1 MIQYILD
8 GYKHTHNPD
17 EQSVNE
23 RTTGRELNVLDPP
36 SKYSMPSSRSS
47 RPSTIHGRP
56 ISPSQI
62 THPRPSKPQQA
73 YNHLTQPS
81 RARDLAIE
89 TLSRQLRHQV
99 IDSSDESEFSSDN
112 DSLPSDQ
119 PSSHTSS
126 SDDES
131 DSEIRTP
138 DSYTSNSRGFSPD
151 TPASSPEVD
160 YNAPLPQCYCGIYG
174 ITRTGERIKIDCY
187 GQRCGYKKSRCTAK
201 ARSNGGSGSGSPGSS
216 SDSGRDYKVKVETR
230 RPTSY
235 KNDRCEVRS
244 TRRK

>member
-1 MIQYILD
+1 M
-8 GYKHTHNPD
+8 
-17 EQSVNE
+17 
-23 RTTGRELNVLDPP
+23 PP
-36 SKYSMPSSRSS
+36 SRSSRSS
-47 RPSTIHGRP
+47 TIYGRP

-73 YNHLTQPS
+73 YNRLTQPS
-81 RARDLAIE
+81 KARDLAIE

-112 DSLPSDQ
+112 DSLPTDQ

-131 DSEIRTP
+131 DNEIRTP
-138 DSYTSNSRGFSPD
+138 DSYTSNSSRGFSPP
-151 TPASSPEVD
+151 TLASSPEVD
-160 YNAPLPQCYCGIYG
+160 YDVTPPQCYCGISG

-187 GQRCGYKKSRCTAK
+187 GQRCGHKKSRGIAK
-201 ARSNGGSGSGSPGSS
+201 TRSGPSSGSS
-216 SDSGRDYKVKVETR
+216 SDSGREYKVKLDTK
-230 RPTSY
+230 RPIMY
-235 KNDRCEVRS
+235 KDARYEIRS

>member
-1 MIQYILD
+1 
-8 GYKHTHNPD
+8 
-17 EQSVNE
+17 
-23 RTTGRELNVLDPP
+23 
-36 SKYSMPSSRSS
+36 MPSSRSS
-47 RPSTIHGRP
+47 RPSTIYGRP

-73 YNHLTQPS
+73 YSHLTQPS
-81 RARDLAIE
+81 KARDLAIE

-112 DSLPSDQ
+112 ESLPSDQ

-131 DSEIRTP
+131 DSEARTP
-138 DSYTSNSRGFSPD
+138 DSYTSGSSRGFSPP
-151 TPASSPEVD
+151 TSASSPEVD
-160 YNAPLPQCYCGIYG
+160 YSVPLPQCYCGIHG

-201 ARSNGGSGSGSPGSS
+201 SRSAGVSSSGSGSS
-216 SDSGRDYKVKVETR
+216 SDSGRDYKVKVETK
-230 RPTSY
+230 RPTMY
-235 KNDRCEVRS
+235 KDDRYEARS